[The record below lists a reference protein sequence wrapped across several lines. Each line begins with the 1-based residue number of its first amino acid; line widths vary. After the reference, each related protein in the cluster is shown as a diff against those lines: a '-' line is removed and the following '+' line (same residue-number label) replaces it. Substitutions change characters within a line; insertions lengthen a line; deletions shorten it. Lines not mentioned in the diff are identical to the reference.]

1 MGGHPWFYEVEYEPT
16 RYMVEESVELF
27 DSLERGRGVYIV
39 LYDGDTPSGIFF
51 AGYSF
56 D

>member
-1 MGGHPWFYEVEYEPT
+1 MSEWHCFHLDGTIKTVVLPDT
-16 RYMVEESVELF
+16 RRFL
-27 DSLERGRGVYIV
+27 
-39 LYDGDTPSGIFF
+39 DGDTPSGIFF